1 MRALLQQLRASLR
14 LHFRNPM
21 ALIYGYAFPTIFLIA
36 FWVLYRY
43 DRVPLV
49 RHMGELLTVTVL
61 GGACFGLPTTLVS
74 ERERGVWRRIRLAPV
89 SLLSVVGST
98 VAARYVL
105 LILAALL
112 QIVLAML
119 IGMPFPRHPIQLGI
133 AFTAV
138 AFAFLGLGMVIAT
151 LADNVPAVQAL
162 GQCIFLPMLIIGG
175 VAVPLASLPDW
186 AQHLSAFFPGR
197 YAVEALQAAV
207 NGNGLGA
214 ARFSLLALVT
224 IGAAS
229 AIAGTRL
236 FRWDAQQRFMGR
248 GGKGW
253 IAAALVAWIA
263 VGVVAEAKGRIAS
276 VLPAESAAT
285 TPAATAA
292 ASVEPAAQPAPSSVA
307 PATTPPATAQS
318 APLPP
323 SASTSSRALP
333 PPPEAGPAAPSDRA
347 PAPSTT
353 RSGRGESAPPPLP
366 LGSTGPI
373 PGPPPVAGAPT
384 AAAAREAPA
393 PEKPSDA
400 SAARA
405 PASWQAVTMQN
416 IDDELVFNRLPPDNG
431 VVTPIATSDQQPDQD
446 VSADLD
452 ALAAALPDWA
462 PGKVADPVQ
471 RVRNLL
477 YVPSVVDV
485 FQLPS
490 EPYVPLL
497 VFDQIEQQLPKDDLI
512 KILYWIA
519 VHPDQGDDSA
529 VSALRPFG
537 IQNGPSDLTEVR
549 GRAGVYAVKLLGRI
563 TGKRPGK

>member
-89 SLLSVVGST
+89 SMLSVVGST

-207 NGNGLGA
+207 NGNGLAA

-263 VGVVAEAKGRIAS
+263 VGVAAEAKGRIAS
-276 VLPAESAAT
+276 VLPAESAAA
-285 TPAATAA
+285 TPAPSATAP
-292 ASVEPAAQPAPSSVA
+292 ASIEPAASPEPSSIAPATPSPATTQPAPSS
-307 PATTPPATAQS
+307 T
-318 APLPP
+318 
-323 SASTSSRALP
+323 STRRLP
-333 PPPEAGPAAPSDRA
+333 PPPEAGPSTPSDRA
-347 PAPSTT
+347 SAPSTT
-353 RSGRGESAPPPLP
+353 GRGRGESAPPPLP
-366 LGSTGPI
+366 LGSTAPV

-384 AAAAREAPA
+384 AAAAPETSAA
-393 PEKPSDA
+393 EKPSDA
-400 SAARA
+400 SSTHA

-446 VSADLD
+446 VSTDLD

-497 VFDQIEQQLPKDDLI
+497 VFDQIEQQIPKDDLI

>member
-1 MRALLQQLRASLR
+1 MRALRQQLRASLR

-89 SLLSVVGST
+89 SMLSVVGST

-207 NGNGLGA
+207 NGNGLAA

-263 VGVVAEAKGRIAS
+263 VGVAAEAKGRIAS
-276 VLPAESAAT
+276 VLPAESAAA
-285 TPAATAA
+285 TPAPSATAP
-292 ASVEPAAQPAPSSVA
+292 ASIEPAASPEPSSIAPATPSPATTQPAPSS
-307 PATTPPATAQS
+307 T
-318 APLPP
+318 
-323 SASTSSRALP
+323 STRRLP
-333 PPPEAGPAAPSDRA
+333 PPPEAGPSTPSDRA
-347 PAPSTT
+347 SAPSTT
-353 RSGRGESAPPPLP
+353 GRGRGESAPPPLP
-366 LGSTGPI
+366 LGSTGPV

-384 AAAAREAPA
+384 AAAAPETSAA
-393 PEKPSDA
+393 EKPSDA
-400 SAARA
+400 SSTHA

-497 VFDQIEQQLPKDDLI
+497 VFDQIEQQIPKDDLI

>member
-89 SLLSVVGST
+89 SMLSVVGST

-207 NGNGLGA
+207 NGNGLAA

-263 VGVVAEAKGRIAS
+263 VGVAAEAKGRIAS
-276 VLPAESAAT
+276 VLPAESAAA
-285 TPAATAA
+285 TPAPSATAP
-292 ASVEPAAQPAPSSVA
+292 ASIEPAASPEPSSIAPATPSPATTQPAPSS
-307 PATTPPATAQS
+307 T
-318 APLPP
+318 
-323 SASTSSRALP
+323 STRRLP
-333 PPPEAGPAAPSDRA
+333 PPPEAGPSTPSDRA
-347 PAPSTT
+347 SAPSTT
-353 RSGRGESAPPPLP
+353 GRGRGESAPPPLP
-366 LGSTGPI
+366 LGSTGPV

-384 AAAAREAPA
+384 AAAAPETSAA
-393 PEKPSDA
+393 EKPSDA
-400 SAARA
+400 SSTHA

-446 VSADLD
+446 VSTDLD

-497 VFDQIEQQLPKDDLI
+497 VFDQIEQQIPKDDLI

>member
-1 MRALLQQLRASLR
+1 MRALRQQLRASLR

-89 SLLSVVGST
+89 SMLSVVGST

-207 NGNGLGA
+207 NGNGLAA

-263 VGVVAEAKGRIAS
+263 VGVAAEAKGRIAS
-276 VLPAESAAT
+276 VLPAESAAA
-285 TPAATAA
+285 TPAPSATAP
-292 ASVEPAAQPAPSSVA
+292 ASIEPAASPEPSSIAPATPSPATTQPAPSS
-307 PATTPPATAQS
+307 T
-318 APLPP
+318 
-323 SASTSSRALP
+323 STRRLP
-333 PPPEAGPAAPSDRA
+333 PPPEAGPSTPSDRA
-347 PAPSTT
+347 SAPSTT
-353 RSGRGESAPPPLP
+353 GRGRGESAPPPLP
-366 LGSTGPI
+366 LGSTGPV

-384 AAAAREAPA
+384 AAAAPETSAA
-393 PEKPSDA
+393 EKPSDA
-400 SAARA
+400 SSTHA

-446 VSADLD
+446 VSTDLD

-497 VFDQIEQQLPKDDLI
+497 VFDQIEQQIPKDDLI

>member
-89 SLLSVVGST
+89 SMLSVVGST

-207 NGNGLGA
+207 NGNGLAA

-263 VGVVAEAKGRIAS
+263 VGVAAEAKGRIAS
-276 VLPAESAAT
+276 VLPAESAAA
-285 TPAATAA
+285 TPAPSATAP
-292 ASVEPAAQPAPSSVA
+292 ASIEPAASPEPSSIAPATPSPATTQPAPSS
-307 PATTPPATAQS
+307 T
-318 APLPP
+318 
-323 SASTSSRALP
+323 STRRLP
-333 PPPEAGPAAPSDRA
+333 PPPEAGPSTPSDRA
-347 PAPSTT
+347 SAPSTT
-353 RSGRGESAPPPLP
+353 GRGRGESAPPPLP
-366 LGSTGPI
+366 LGSTGPV

-384 AAAAREAPA
+384 AAAAPETPT

-400 SAARA
+400 SSTHA

-497 VFDQIEQQLPKDDLI
+497 VFDQIEQQIPKDDLI